1 MGNARGAWPIVGSPS
16 ANRPIA
22 EVQESCCDPR
32 MRKPTPGESTLIIG
46 AIAAALLWL
55 LGETTMAIVILV
67 AEAVGWAAIHA
78 FKPSKDK

>member
-1 MGNARGAWPIVGSPS
+1 
-16 ANRPIA
+16 
-22 EVQESCCDPR
+22 
-32 MRKPTPGESTLIIG
+32 MRKPTPAESTLIIG

-55 LGETTMAIVILV
+55 LGETTMAIIILV